1 MKQIY
6 KRNLPLLGITEF
18 FSFFGITAFWLLFL
32 SQQGMSLWQIGI
44 LESLFHLT
52 SLLSEVPSGVLAD
65 RFTYRRNLF
74 LGRFVTIISALFM
87 IFGNGNFFLYALGMI
102 FSAWGYNFDSGT
114 SQALLYET
122 AKELKQESRYLTF
135 ISYLNG
141 VSEATRTLGMVVAGF
156 LVHGWLIYTYH
167 IQIVCSLLGILC
179 IWGIKEP
186 SIKMKKEESPTVLQ
200 IIQTVYQL
208 FRKQS
213 RLFYQMLMVQVM
225 LTLITMYYFYY
236 QSQLPHL
243 QSWQI
248 SLMMLLSSGCNI
260 LAIYLANKIGQ
271 KIKTQLVLWSILGC
285 SGVLFL
291 FTILN
296 NHFVYAVIF
305 LVSDALV
312 VLFYPLYETELQAA
326 FDSKVRA
333 TMLSVYAM
341 LGSFAM
347 IILFPF
353 MGALIERFGF
363 MSSFFG
369 LGVLLIAMSI
379 LFVLIQKNN
388 KREDFE

>member
-1 MKQIY
+1 
-6 KRNLPLLGITEF
+6 
-18 FSFFGITAFWLLFL
+18 
-32 SQQGMSLWQIGI
+32 
-44 LESLFHLT
+44 
-52 SLLSEVPSGVLAD
+52 
-65 RFTYRRNLF
+65 
-74 LGRFVTIISALFM
+74 
-87 IFGNGNFFLYALGMI
+87 
-102 FSAWGYNFDSGT
+102 
-114 SQALLYET
+114 
-122 AKELKQESRYLTF
+122 
-135 ISYLNG
+135 
-141 VSEATRTLGMVVAGF
+141 MVVAGF

-236 QSQLPHL
+236 QSQLPYL

-379 LFVLIQKNN
+379 LFVSIQKNN